1 MLSYRRFERST
12 VLFVGLIVASFVLTT
27 LDVRA
32 AGGGFGGTLRDVT
45 QAVISPVQKVVSA
58 ATRPVVGFFDG
69 LANLADL
76 RRENERLRGEVD
88 ALQQRLDENAAEL
101 ARLEELEA
109 IHGLSTPAGLDFV
122 TGQVYAVGVSDFDLI
137 RRIDRGRSDGITEGM
152 AVVDESGL
160 VGRIVQ
166 PVGDHTATVR
176 LITDP
181 ISRVG
186 VVVLGTGEA
195 GWVTGQGDGPLLLEM
210 TRVSEELRAGDLL
223 VTGGGRFPPGLR
235 VGTVR
240 EDARAEAGFTLVT
253 TVEPRV
259 DFSRVDF
266 VRVLLT
272 TEGDEPIPE
281 ADPADPTRIPEE
293 EPAEGELPAGEE
305 PPAGDTTGEAGGG

>member
-12 VLFVGLIVASFVLTT
+12 VLFVGLIIVSFVLTT

-32 AGGGFGGTLRDVT
+32 SGGGVAGALRDVT
-45 QAVISPVQKVVSA
+45 QAVVSPVQRVA
-58 ATRPVVGFFDG
+58 AAVTGPIVGFFDG
-69 LANLADL
+69 VANLADL
-76 RRENERLRGEVD
+76 RRENDRLRSEVQS
-88 ALQQRLDENAAEL
+88 LQQRLDDNAAEL
-101 ARLEELEA
+101 ARLEQLEA
-109 IHGLSTPAGLDFV
+109 VHGLQTPAGIDTV
-122 TGQVYAVGVSDFDLI
+122 TGQVYAAGVSDFDLI
-137 RRIDRGRSDGITEGM
+137 RRIDRGRSDGVVEGM

-210 TRVSEELRAGDLL
+210 TRVSEELREGDLL

-240 EDARAEAGFTLVT
+240 EDASAEAGFTLVT
-253 TVEPRV
+253 TVDPRV

-266 VRVLLT
+266 VKVLLT
-272 TEGDEPIPE
+272 TEADEPIE
-281 ADPADPTRIPEE
+281 DAEDPADPQRILE
-293 EPAEGELPAGEE
+293 EPPVDGEE
-305 PPAGDTTGEAGGG
+305 PLVDEPPPDDATAGG

>member
-1 MLSYRRFERST
+1 MSYRRFERST
-12 VLFVGLIVASFVLTT
+12 VLFVGLIIVSFVLTT

-32 AGGGFGGTLRDVT
+32 SGGGVAGTLRDVT
-45 QAVISPVQKVVSA
+45 QAVVSPVQKVA
-58 ATRPVVGFFDG
+58 AAVTRPIVGFFDG
-69 LANLADL
+69 VANLADL
-76 RRENERLRGEVD
+76 RRENDRMRSELQS
-88 ALQQRLDENAAEL
+88 LQQRLDDNAAEL
-101 ARLEELEA
+101 ARLEQLEA
-109 IHGLSTPAGLDFV
+109 IHDLQTPAGIDTV
-122 TGQVYAVGVSDFDLI
+122 TGQVYAAGVSDFDLI
-137 RRIDRGRSDGITEGM
+137 RRIDRGRSDGVVEGM

-176 LITDP
+176 LVTDP

-210 TRVSEELRAGDLL
+210 TRVSEELREGDLL

-235 VGTVR
+235 VGTVQ
-240 EDARAEAGFTLVT
+240 EDASAEAGFTLVT

-266 VRVLLT
+266 VKVLLT
-272 TEGDEPIPE
+272 TEADEPIE
-281 ADPADPTRIPEE
+281 DVEDPADPQRIPEE
-293 EPAEGELPAGEE
+293 APADPDEE
-305 PPAGDTTGEAGGG
+305 PPGTEAPADDATAGG